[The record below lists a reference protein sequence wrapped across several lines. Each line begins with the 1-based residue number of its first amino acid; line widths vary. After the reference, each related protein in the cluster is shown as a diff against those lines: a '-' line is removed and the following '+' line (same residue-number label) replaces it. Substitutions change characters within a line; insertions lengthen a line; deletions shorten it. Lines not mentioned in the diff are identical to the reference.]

1 MVHAG
6 KRGQMISCPQCQTVL
21 PDSAKFCSSCG
32 RSLADG
38 GEPAPQPGPMPAQEQ
53 VPPHLGGPRPG
64 PAESSDET
72 LVAPYWPN
80 EAVAPDP
87 PAWVPG
93 AAQAPQPGSPTSQAG
108 TGFPPMGMPP
118 VPPSGPSA
126 QSGTATQ
133 SGPGWGSSASWPQ
146 GPPEPPQWQAPPAE
160 GARAPIDPA
169 KLWSRYGGDWSR
181 AAVSLLLLL
190 LSLGLIWNN
199 RGSTVDNVWPVIAVL
214 VALPVSLVDVVLQ
227 PTVIGRSYPSG
238 QRLLM
243 RLALVTPLCLALGWS
258 TLDLLINDAGFGP
271 GPMVA
276 LAGAAVGITGAVT
289 QSDPSQARRWS
300 VAAAAVFAIGIIWTL
315 ILLIQQL
322 IAVAD
327 AGRFASQYYSASSM
341 WLAFFALVLGLSWH
355 VYLAARLGL
364 RALRMHPESITLGW
378 WLAASLG
385 IWFLLLKLFTGVYD
399 GGQWSTGFF
408 ALSIP
413 APVSGLL
420 SVGVVLLTAA
430 SIRRA
435 VPMPQ
440 GHAWLNAASTGL
452 FIIVTAAVVQ
462 AVQVILVISEAQA
475 KGVLVWMVLLL
486 LMGAGGAWFSRAAI
500 ARNPSTGRLSVLAF
514 AGLFTAAL
522 WLTYLIASSVAVRS
536 FSVSDAVLFIGPAA
550 VAFCLL
556 APPSVRQ
563 LLGPIG
569 VPDSLR
575 GGPYGGAGAAPT
587 GQ

>member
-341 WLAFFALVLGLSWH
+341 WL
-355 VYLAARLGL
+355 
-364 RALRMHPESITLGW
+364 
-378 WLAASLG
+378 
-385 IWFLLLKLFTGVYD
+385 
-399 GGQWSTGFF
+399 
-408 ALSIP
+408 
-413 APVSGLL
+413 L